1 MATLK
6 LEIVTPEEKIYSE
19 DVEMVTLPGSEGELG
34 VYPKHVPLL
43 TTLVPGELR
52 VLKNG
57 RETAMAIGEGFVEI
71 KADAVSVLTDMA
83 LESEKIDIATAEAA
97 VERAKAAMKEDQ
109 TARTGGCHSSVA
121 AKSACPVARQTP
133 PPPRVNEGRSFR
145 AKSRNP
151 VALSFGLQRGILRL
165 RFAPLRMTSPDILGI
180 IAGNGVY
187 PRLLADG
194 ARRAGVEKIV
204 AAAFTDETDPV
215 LERHVNVL
223 EWMRVGQLGRLLKF
237 FRSQDIHHAIMAG
250 QIAPKNLFD
259 LRPDLKALMLLGKLK
274 ERNAESIFAA
284 IADELAKVEVDL
296 LPATTFLED
305 SLARP
310 GLIAGPK
317 LSPRQ
322 EHDVELGWNAAK
334 EIARLDIG
342 QTIIIKN
349 GTIVAVEALEGTNEA
364 IKRGGTLAR
373 EGAVMVKVSK
383 PNQDM
388 RFDVPVIGVE
398 TVRIA
403 AESGVRVIAV
413 EAGKT
418 LLLERDA
425 VIALANGSNMS
436 VVAR

>member
-1 MATLK
+1 MQ
-6 LEIVTPEEKIYSE
+6 P
-19 DVEMVTLPGSEGELG
+19 P
-34 VYPKHVPLL
+34 HV
-43 TTLVPGELR
+43 
-52 VLKNG
+52 
-57 RETAMAIGEGFVEI
+57 
-71 KADAVSVLTDMA
+71 
-83 LESEKIDIATAEAA
+83 
-97 VERAKAAMKEDQ
+97 
-109 TARTGGCHSSVA
+109 
-121 AKSACPVARQTP
+121 
-133 PPPRVNEGRSFR
+133 
-145 AKSRNP
+145 
-151 VALSFGLQRGILRL
+151 
-165 RFAPLRMTSPDILGI
+165 LGI
-180 IAGNGVY
+180 IAGNGAY
-187 PRLLADG
+187 PRLLATG
-194 ARRAGVEKIV
+194 ARKAGVETII

-215 LERHVNVL
+215 LEKHVDVL

-237 FRSQDIHHAIMAG
+237 FRGQDIHHAIMAG

-284 IADELAKVEVDL
+284 IADELAKIEVDL
-296 LPATTFLED
+296 LPATTFLDD
-305 SLARP
+305 SLAQP

-322 EHDVELGWNAAK
+322 EHDIELGWAVAK

-342 QTIIIKN
+342 QTIILKN

-364 IKRGGTLAR
+364 IKRGGTLAH
-373 EGAVMVKVSK
+373 EGAVMIKVSK

-388 RFDVPVIGVE
+388 RFDVPVVGIE

>member
-1 MATLK
+1 VSGACLFQIWC
-6 LEIVTPEEKIYSE
+6 LAQA
-19 DVEMVTLPGSEGELG
+19 
-34 VYPKHVPLL
+34 
-43 TTLVPGELR
+43 
-52 VLKNG
+52 VLQ
-57 RETAMAIGEGFVEI
+57 
-71 KADAVSVLTDMA
+71 A
-83 LESEKIDIATAEAA
+83 LA
-97 VERAKAAMKEDQ
+97 
-109 TARTGGCHSSVA
+109 
-121 AKSACPVARQTP
+121 
-133 PPPRVNEGRSFR
+133 
-145 AKSRNP
+145 
-151 VALSFGLQRGILRL
+151 
-165 RFAPLRMTSPDILGI
+165 I

-194 ARRAGVEKIV
+194 ARRAGVKKIV
-204 AAAFTDETDPV
+204 VAAFTDETDPV
-215 LERHVNVL
+215 LEQYVDVL

-237 FRSQDIHHAIMAG
+237 FRGQDVNHAIMAG

-259 LRPDLKALMLLGKLK
+259 LRPDMKALLLVGKLK
-274 ERNAESIFAA
+274 QRNAESIFAA
-284 IADELAKVEVDL
+284 IADELAKINVDL

-305 SLARP
+305 SLARS

-322 EHDVELGWNAAK
+322 EHDVELGWNVAK

-342 QTIIIKN
+342 QTIVIKN

-383 PNQDM
+383 PNQDT

-425 VIALANGSNMS
+425 VVDIADRTKVSI
-436 VVAR
+436 VAR

>member
-1 MATLK
+1 M
-6 LEIVTPEEKIYSE
+6 S
-19 DVEMVTLPGSEGELG
+19 
-34 VYPKHVPLL
+34 
-43 TTLVPGELR
+43 
-52 VLKNG
+52 
-57 RETAMAIGEGFVEI
+57 
-71 KADAVSVLTDMA
+71 
-83 LESEKIDIATAEAA
+83 
-97 VERAKAAMKEDQ
+97 
-109 TARTGGCHSSVA
+109 
-121 AKSACPVARQTP
+121 SACLFQIRCLAQP
-133 PPPRVNEGRSFR
+133 PLH
-145 AKSRNP
+145 A
-151 VALSFGLQRGILRL
+151 
-165 RFAPLRMTSPDILGI
+165 LGI

-317 LSPRQ
+317 LSSRE
-322 EHDVELGWNAAK
+322 EHDVELGWSVAK

-342 QTIIIKN
+342 QTIVIKN